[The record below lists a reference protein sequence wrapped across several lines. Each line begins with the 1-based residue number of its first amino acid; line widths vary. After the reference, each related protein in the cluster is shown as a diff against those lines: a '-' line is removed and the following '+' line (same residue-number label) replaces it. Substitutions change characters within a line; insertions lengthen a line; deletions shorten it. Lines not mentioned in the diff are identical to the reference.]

1 MKNRGD
7 MKSFLIFAF
16 FISAV
21 CVHAQKITGSTQ
33 SNINDS
39 VAPTKTKSNVIKP
52 VAIAT
57 GYAGACLFAYTY
69 LDENIKK
76 FALRNQNQ
84 TVYNS
89 FKTVGYAGLGTS
101 SIIITAGTGLT
112 ALITK
117 DKRFEKTAIL
127 LAGGHLINDFV
138 TNQLKITFQR
148 HRPNTGD
155 SYNKF
160 DWRDGNKS
168 NLSFISSHTSN
179 AFTTATAFAICF
191 SDKKWVPIVAYSTAS
206 LVGLSRIYQ
215 NQHWTS
221 DVLVGAAVGFLS
233 THAMNKIYSLATK
246 KLVFLPAYNNAHF
259 ETEAILTFNR

>member
-1 MKNRGD
+1 MCMR
-7 MKSFLIFAF
+7 LIFLGLLT
-16 FISAV
+16 ILLSSLK
-21 CVHAQKITGSTQ
+21 AQVLNDSLQ
-33 SNINDS
+33 SNINNNTFS
-39 VAPTKTKSNVIKP
+39 LKSKHKIINP
-52 VAIAT
+52 VTIAA
-57 GYAGACLFAYTY
+57 GYAGLCLITY
-69 LDENIKK
+69 RYVDDEVQE
-76 FALRNQNQ
+76 FTQANQNK
-84 TVYNS
+84 TVYNT

-127 LAGGHLINDFV
+127 LAGGHLINDLV

-155 SYNKF
+155 GYNKF
-160 DWRDGNKS
+160 DWRDGSKA

-206 LVGLSRIYQ
+206 IVGLSRIYQ

-233 THAMNKIYSLATK
+233 THAMNKIYSVAGK
-246 KLVFLPAYNNAHF
+246 KFTFLPSFNDGHF
-259 ETEAILTFNR
+259 GADAVFALR